1 MLYSITTTTT
11 IKKLKCRC
19 FFLFFSFFLIFF
31 ANGIFLKVKYIEVV
45 NCMHFQLHPDKLDE
59 SLTQEDRDKAY
70 EKFLAIDQAWK
81 LLNDQDTRAKCDRQ
95 LRGKQKSYFIYSRA
109 GLCTEPCCFLSRKV
123 YTSNCKSEPPNCYST
138 YRASYNVQ
146 IAQAHSRLSDRRVGK
161 IRKEPSKLD
170 APFMHSFSHSLLLL
184 PVSWI
189 LELLQVASCYSSWV
203 DLLAATSL

>member
-1 MLYSITTTTT
+1 MLFSVCLFIWLVVCSLFGLIIEMIDVVFNNNDNYN
-11 IKKLKCRC
+11 KKIEML
-19 FFLFFSFFLIFF
+19 FFFSFFLIFF

-95 LRGKQKSYFIYSRA
+95 LKGKQKSYFIYMYSWA

-123 YTSNCKSEPPNCYST
+123 YTSNCKSEPPNCY
-138 YRASYNVQ
+138 
-146 IAQAHSRLSDRRVGK
+146 
-161 IRKEPSKLD
+161 
-170 APFMHSFSHSLLLL
+170 
-184 PVSWI
+184 
-189 LELLQVASCYSSWV
+189 
-203 DLLAATSL
+203 